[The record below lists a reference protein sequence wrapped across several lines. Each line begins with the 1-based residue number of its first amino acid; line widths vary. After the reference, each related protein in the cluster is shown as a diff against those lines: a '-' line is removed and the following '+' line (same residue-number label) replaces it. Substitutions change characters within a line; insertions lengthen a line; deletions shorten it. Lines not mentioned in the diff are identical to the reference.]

1 MNGVLVLDK
10 PKGLTSFECVEEIK
24 KSLPD
29 NIKAGHLGKMEP
41 HSTGVLPILVGKANK
56 LFKILIQ
63 EKRTY
68 IVHIIFEN
76 KNENS
81 DSKLDKE
88 SIINVFNIYDGGY
101 LQNIPD
107 WANNKEENERF
118 VDIDNIEILNIDFPD
133 IIFMI
138 KASRKFC
145 INQFINDISK
155 DLGYKGKLESF
166 KRVQMGRFNLKNAIK
181 LEKLNSSKEIRNNL
195 LSLNASTSHL
205 NSIKVNEQ
213 VEEKVKNGGR
223 IRLKVFSNYD
233 GYVRILNRNSKILA
247 VGEIVN
253 GKFSYISVLG
263 DVV

>member
-1 MNGVLVLDK
+1 MNGILVLDK

-24 KSLPD
+24 KSLPG
-29 NIKAGHLGKMEP
+29 NIKAGHLGKMKP

-68 IVHIIFEN
+68 IVHITFAGKNKDLVSKVN
-76 KNENS
+76 KN
-81 DSKLDKE
+81 
-88 SIINVFNIYDGGY
+88 SITNIFNAYDGGY

-145 INQFINDISK
+145 INQFIKDISK
-155 DLGYKGKLESF
+155 NLGQKGRLESF

-181 LEKLNSSKEIRNNL
+181 LENLNSFIEIKNNL
-195 LSLNASTSHL
+195 LSLNVSTSHL

-213 VEEKVKNGGR
+213 VERKVKNGGK
-223 IRLKVFSNYD
+223 IRLKAFSDYD

-247 VGEIVN
+247 VGEIVD
-253 GKFSYISVLG
+253 GKFNYISVLG